1 MKTRPLAAG
10 LAGGLLAGAMVG
22 VIEAIASWLLAQES
36 AELPA
41 VGWAVLAYGALGTVA
56 GGGVGLLAAV
66 LRGEGFAPAVA
77 LVGCGLGF
85 VVGRFR
91 VVRDVFLEQPPGG
104 ILGLAGHALAA
115 AGTAVLAVAL
125 WRWLRGADGRNRLLT
140 RPLGAAGVALA
151 TAGAWWALTPFLAP
165 GAPPPAPPPATA
177 PAGAPSIVL
186 IAVDT
191 LRADHLGA
199 YGYAKAR
206 TPHIDRLAAE
216 GILATQ
222 AFAQSSWTRPS
233 FATIFTSLYPSSHG
247 AIHKAHV
254 LPDRVETL
262 AEVLAAAGWY
272 TAGFPNNVNV
282 TRAFNFHQGFSEY
295 TYLAPEF
302 FFWASEAATRLTLY
316 NGLRLV
322 RQRFLARRVHP
333 AHYYQP
339 ASVVTDVALRWLDGP
354 GAQRPFF
361 LYLHYMDPHDPYF
374 VHPFN
379 GEGYARVANPTP
391 PPQMADAYRDL
402 YDGEIAYLDEHVGR
416 LLDGLR
422 ARGLYDRTL
431 ILLVSDHGEE
441 FQDHGGWWH
450 GTTLYDEQIRVPFL
464 VKPVAGGA
472 RGQVIDELVTTLDI
486 MPTIL
491 AAIGV
496 QGPAIMQ
503 GHALPL
509 DGRPTPARESVFAEE
524 DLEGNVLQAL
534 RTRSAKLITANPG
547 NPRGL
552 APEELYDLTADPKE
566 TRNLAPSERT
576 LLEEMR
582 AALGRSYL
590 TARAHA
596 GAVSTTDVD
605 SATKDRLR
613 ALGYLD

>member
-1 MKTRPLAAG
+1 MTTRPLAAG
-10 LAGGLLAGAMVG
+10 LAGGLLAGA
-22 VIEAIASWLLAQES
+22 VIGLLEAMASWLLGHGSGEP
-36 AELPA
+36 PA
-41 VGWAVLAYGALGTVA
+41 IGWAILAYGGLGAVA
-56 GGGVGLLAAV
+56 GSAIGAGAALL
-66 LRGEGFAPAVA
+66 RSEGFPPAVA

-85 VVGRFR
+85 VVARFR
-91 VVRDVFLEQPPGG
+91 IVRDVFLEQPPGG
-104 ILGLAGHALAA
+104 VAGLAGHALAA
-115 AGTAVLAVAL
+115 AVTLGLAVGL

-140 RPLGAAGVALA
+140 RPLGASAVALA
-151 TAGAWWALTPFLAP
+151 AAAGWRALVALAAP
-165 GAPPPAPPPATA
+165 DVAPPAAPAVTA
-177 PAGAPSIVL
+177 PADAPSVLL

-191 LRADHLGA
+191 LRADHLGV

-216 GILATQ
+216 GILAAN

-247 AIHKAHV
+247 AIHKAHA

-262 AEVLAAAGWY
+262 AEVLAGAGWY
-272 TAGFPNNVNV
+272 TVGFPNNVNV
-282 TRAFNFHQGFSEY
+282 TRAFNFHQGFNEY
-295 TYLAPEF
+295 TYLAPALF
-302 FFWASEAATRLTLY
+302 FRASEAATRLTLY

-322 RQRFLARRVHP
+322 RQRFLARRLRPEHF
-333 AHYYQP
+333 YQP
-339 ASVVTDVALRWLDGP
+339 AVVVTDTALRWLDQP
-354 GAQRPFF
+354 AARRPFF

-379 GEGYARVANPTP
+379 GEGYARVANPNP
-391 PPQMADAYRDL
+391 PPESADAYRAL
-402 YDGEIAYLDEHVGR
+402 YDGEIAYVDEQVGR

-431 ILLVSDHGEE
+431 IVLVSDHGEE
-441 FQDHGGWWH
+441 FHDHGGWWH
-450 GTTLYDEQIRVPFL
+450 GTTLYDEQIRVPL
-464 VKPVAGGA
+464 IVKPAGGGV
-472 RGQVIDELVTTLDI
+472 RGHVIEELVTTLDI

-491 AAIGV
+491 AAVGV
-496 QGPAIMQ
+496 AGPAIMQ

-509 DGRPTPARESVFAEE
+509 DGRPGPDRESVFAEE

-534 RTRSAKLITANPG
+534 RTRSTKLITANPG

-552 APEELYDLTADPKE
+552 APEELYDMATDPKE
-566 TRNLAPSERT
+566 TRNLAASERT

-590 TARAHA
+590 TARSHA